1 MGSFNSMAFNS
12 NPNPK
17 EFNLY
22 ASNHN
27 SSISPSN
34 KELNAASPKNK
45 IMRVIRGGGGKD
57 YNYNSNQN
65 FFFNKMLNGN
75 NIETLGGKIKSDGKK
90 INLDKLKKE
99 KYEQEMKYLDNE
111 DLNNSKESEI
121 LEVVTETKR
130 AKTPTKDGK
139 NGFFNF
145 FTKIIK

>member
-1 MGSFNSMAFNS
+1 MGSFSSMAFNS

-22 ASNHN
+22 ASNQN

-34 KELNAASPKNK
+34 KELNASPKNK

-65 FFFNKMLNGN
+65 FFFNKMLNTGI
-75 NIETLGGKIKSDGKK
+75 NIETLGGKVKSDGKK

-121 LEVVTETKR
+121 LEAVMESKR
-130 AKTPTKDGK
+130 AKTPTKDSK